1 LKNIIGYSFICIC
14 ISSFLTMDLLSQDI
28 SEAYINSLPDD
39 IRADVLNQM
48 ADEKKVEG
56 KKYRPASTKVD
67 KVDSD
72 QVNLGPQTEINDI
85 GLKRFGTMVFRSMQ
99 STFMPINVPNFNG
112 NYIIDI
118 GDTLQ
123 VQVVG
128 SVDTIQS
135 KLVDRDGSITIS
147 GIGKIFV
154 SGLSLDKVS
163 DLISNSIKS
172 SMIGAE
178 VFITLT
184 SIRDIQILITG
195 NASNPGIYTLSGN
208 SNLLHALTMSGGV
221 SDAGSF
227 RSIQLIRDGKV
238 VEDIDLYDIFIY
250 GKGLESM
257 IGLQSGDTIFI
268 SPYNKL
274 VSITGGIRKPGIF
287 EVIEGESLEKL
298 IDFADGYEFN
308 ADKNSLRLER
318 YQNSQVIVMDYN
330 SNNISNV
337 YPIDGDILH
346 ITYFSLRT
354 VELKGAFKNPGK
366 YIINDGE
373 KLSTIVKRS
382 GGYKD
387 SAYTFGG
394 KLFNIKAR
402 KLQELNNMKLYSD
415 LVKFISSNT
424 NALAAISAD
433 TLPLLLEEFKA
444 STPDGR
450 VQAEFDLDMISENS
464 LLDTY
469 LSDGDVINMPFITQQ
484 VYVFGE
490 VANPGATRHISGS
503 NLSSYINSKGG
514 YTNYADNRKIVIVSP
529 NGDSQFI
536 SPAGLFK
543 LTSTRN
549 YLIYPGSVIYVPR
562 EIGQLSGLSY
572 AAFVSP
578 VISNVALTLAS
589 LASLQ
594 NNN

>member
-1 LKNIIGYSFICIC
+1 
-14 ISSFLTMDLLSQDI
+14 MDLLSQNFN
-28 SEAYINSLPDD
+28 EAYIDSLPESVK
-39 IRADVLNQM
+39 ADVLDQM
-48 ADEKKVEG
+48 VNNEQFEE
-56 KKYRPASTKVD
+56 KKYRPASTKVN
-67 KVDSD
+67 SD
-72 QVNLGPQTEINDI
+72 QTNLDPQAEVGKGKGITDDKE
-85 GLKRFGTMVFRSMQ
+85 LKRFGSMIFNSMQ

-118 GDTLQ
+118 GDTLK

-184 SIRDIQILITG
+184 SIRDIQVLITG
-195 NASNPGIYTLSGN
+195 NASNQGVYTLSGN
-208 SNLLHALTMSGGV
+208 SNLLHALSMSGGV
-221 SDAGSF
+221 SEAGSF

-257 IGLQSGDTIFI
+257 KGLKSGDTIFV
-268 SPYNKL
+268 SPYKKL
-274 VSITGGIRKPGIF
+274 VSITGGVRKPGIY
-287 EVIEGESLEKL
+287 EIIDGESLERL
-298 IDFADGYEFN
+298 IDFADGYEYN

-318 YQNSQVIVMDYN
+318 YQKNQVVVQNYN
-330 SNNISNV
+330 STNISNV
-337 YPIDGDILH
+337 YPINGDILRV
-346 ITYFSLRT
+346 TFFSLRS
-354 VELKGAFKNPGK
+354 VELQGAFKNPGK

-373 KLSTIVKRS
+373 KLSSIINRS

-394 KLFNIKAR
+394 QLFNIKAR

-424 NALAAISAD
+424 SSLSVISSD
-433 TLPLLLEEFKA
+433 TLPLLLEEFKS

-450 VQAEFDLDMISENS
+450 VQAEFDIDMIKENS

-469 LSDGDVINMPFITQQ
+469 LSDGDIINIPFNTQQ

-503 NLSSYINSKGG
+503 NLSTYVNSKGG
-514 YTNYADNRKIVIVSP
+514 YTNYADTRKIVIVSP
-529 NGDSQFI
+529 NGEAQFI
-536 SPAGLFK
+536 SLSGLFK
-543 LTSTRN
+543 NANTRN
-549 YLIYPGSVIYVPR
+549 HLIYPGSVIYVPR
-562 EIGQLSGLSY
+562 EIGQVTGLSY
-572 AAFVSP
+572 AAMVSP
-578 VISNVALTLAS
+578 VISNLALTLAS

-594 NNN
+594 NSN